1 MLAVIKDPQKSGIK
15 LENVPIPEVDPDGI
29 LIKVKAVG
37 ICGSDLRLYREE
49 NPNKKGS
56 FILGHELSG
65 EVVSWGQK
73 VKGFKKGNEVA
84 TEICIGCG
92 ECEYCRKNLI
102 NLCNELEEIGVTQDG
117 GMAEYICAPAKN
129 VHKLPQGV
137 SFTEATLADPLACV
151 LRGFELLKVK
161 PNSWV
166 AILGPGTMGL
176 LATQVVKN
184 ILKGKVIIVGVK
196 GDEERLA
203 WAGRFG
209 ADELVNISGA
219 DPIATVMEITGGGAH
234 YTFEATGVPP
244 ALSQAFAMTRKSGS
258 VVVMTVHKR
267 IEVDMEPLIRKELR
281 IFGSICYN
289 HQVFSRALNLIA
301 EGGVEVKL
309 FTKHTF
315 PLREAEEA
323 FNSVLSRQGI
333 KAILIPY

>member
-15 LENVPIPEVDPDGI
+15 LEDVPIPKVAPEGI

-37 ICGSDLRLYREE
+37 ICGSDLRIYREE
-49 NPNKKGS
+49 DSNKKGR

-65 EVVSWGQK
+65 KVVSWGEK
-73 VKGFKKGNEVA
+73 VEGFREGDRVA
-84 TEICIGCG
+84 TEICIGCE
-92 ECEYCRKNLI
+92 ECEYCRENLI
-102 NLCNELEEIGVTQDG
+102 NLCNKLEEIGVTQDG
-117 GMAEYICAPAKN
+117 GMAEYVCAPAKN
-129 VHKLPQGV
+129 VYKLPAEV
-137 SFTEATLADPLACV
+137 SFAEATLADPLACV
-151 LRGFELLKVK
+151 LRGFDLLKVK

-184 ILKGKVIIVGVK
+184 ILKAKVIIVGAR

-209 ADELVNISGA
+209 ADEVVNISEK
-219 DPIATVMEITGGGAH
+219 DPVAAVLEITGGGAH
-234 YTFEATGVPP
+234 YTFEATGVSP
-244 ALSQAFAMTRKSGS
+244 ALSQALAITRKSGS

-267 IEVDMEPLIRKELR
+267 IEVDMEPLTRKELR

-289 HQVFSRALNLIA
+289 SEGFSRALNLIA
-301 EGGVEVKL
+301 EGGVDVKL

-315 PLREAEEA
+315 PLKEAKEA

-333 KAILIPY
+333 KAILIP